1 MAKRL
6 PDRWLNYTSIG
17 AQVEGT
23 PFVPLKVPLKKAFF
37 KGRSPESFTP
47 ADVRSQ
53 LPNLGMMIDLT
64 YTTKYYSPVEFN
76 NYNIQHKKLLTKGHE
91 IPQRSLVDK
100 FIEIV
105 NQFLSDEQNKDKQ
118 IGVHCTHGLNRTGY
132 FVCAYMILEQGRNPR
147 DTINVFNKARFHK
160 MERANYLNSLMTL
173 NSAERA
179 PSDERRRSF
188 EGRAPRDSYQRN
200 DDRSYH
206 QSSRN
211 GRYSY
216 AEGSGNWR
224 RDSSP
229 RKFERSSSR
238 EHREIYRRRD
248 YDGNGGDNGHAAN
261 GNSERPMQYEARG
274 QRSNQYRWSRE
285 EHH

>member
-1 MAKRL
+1 M
-6 PDRWLNYTSIG
+6 
-17 AQVEGT
+17 
-23 PFVPLKVPLKKAFF
+23 
-37 KGRSPESFTP
+37 
-47 ADVRSQ
+47 VR
-53 LPNLGMMIDLT
+53 IKT
-64 YTTKYYSPVEFN
+64 
-76 NYNIQHKKLLTKGHE
+76 
-91 IPQRSLVDK
+91 
-100 FIEIV
+100 IELQCI
-105 NQFLSDEQNKDKQ
+105 FLIIYLSWS
-118 IGVHCTHGLNRTGY
+118 HT
-132 FVCAYMILEQGRNPR
+132 
-147 DTINVFNKARFHK
+147 VFNKARFHK

-188 EGRAPRDSYQRN
+188 EGCAPRDSYQRN

-224 RDSSP
+224 SDRSP
-229 RKFERSSSR
+229 RKFEPSSSR

-261 GNSERPMQYEARG
+261 GNSERPRQYEARG